1 MRDGSTARQEQ
12 ICFRAMPLARWDA
25 SRGAQLAAF
34 PFPQQGSGN
43 SKPQRRGKPNLLGS
57 GGGPGAPQ
65 PLTGGATTSLLLTRS
80 GHRAQQRPLGTGN

>member
-1 MRDGSTARQEQ
+1 MRDGSTAHQEQ
-12 ICFRAMPLARWDA
+12 IRFSAVPLTRWDA

-43 SKPQRRGKPNLLGS
+43 SKPQGRGKPNPSGS

-65 PLTGGATTSLLLTRS
+65 PLTGGAKTSLLLTRS